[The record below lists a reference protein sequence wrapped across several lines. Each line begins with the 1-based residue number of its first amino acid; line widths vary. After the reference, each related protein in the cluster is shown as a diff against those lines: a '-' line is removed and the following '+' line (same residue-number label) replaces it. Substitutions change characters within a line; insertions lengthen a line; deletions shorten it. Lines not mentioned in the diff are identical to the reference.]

1 MTSLDAAKPKAERA
15 AKELEAVGWI
25 PKGSS
30 REASAMITPY
40 VLTKG
45 AEEVIGKC
53 ASLASRGT
61 KPQNWRRYL
70 SAVLKSLPD
79 AAPSQSGEDE
89 LEQAENAQNPADV
102 AKEEDEGL
110 TDWVNVIV
118 RFAEVM
124 PGFYDYDEDVPAQKR
139 KALEDPYLRSQY
151 GRLLE
156 DYVENDFISLY
167 AESRKLGKT
176 VHGLCDERGLHY
188 RAMLVFIG
196 KSNLDQLSEEARRIY
211 TEGAKRHGEAS
222 R

>member
-15 AKELEAVGWI
+15 AKELDAVGWI

-30 REASAMITPY
+30 REASALIAPY

-70 SAVLKSLPD
+70 TAVLRSLPD
-79 AAPSQSGEDE
+79 SAPSQSEEEGSEKTE
-89 LEQAENAQNPADV
+89 EAENPADV
-102 AKEEDEGL
+102 AKEEDKGL
-110 TDWVNVIV
+110 TNWVNVLV
-118 RFAEVM
+118 RFEETV
-124 PGFYDYDEDVPAQKR
+124 PGFYDYDEDVPAKKR
-139 KALEDPYLRSQY
+139 KALDNPHLRSQY
-151 GRLLE
+151 GGLLE
-156 DYVENDFISLY
+156 EYVENDFVSLY

-176 VHGLCDERGLHY
+176 VHDLCDERGLHY

-196 KSNLDQLSEEARRIY
+196 KSNVDQLSEEARRIY
-211 TEGAKRHGEAS
+211 MEGAKRHGEAS

>member
-1 MTSLDAAKPKAERA
+1 MTSLDAAKPKAEWA
-15 AKELEAVGWI
+15 AKELEAAGWI
-25 PKGSS
+25 PKGSF
-30 REASAMITPY
+30 REATAMIAPY

-45 AEEVIGKC
+45 AEGVIGQC

-61 KPQNWRRYL
+61 RPQNWRRYL

-79 AAPSQSGEDE
+79 ATPSQSGEDE
-89 LEQAENAQNPADV
+89 PEQTEDAQNPADV
-102 AKEEDEGL
+102 AKEEDKDL
-110 TDWVNVIV
+110 NNWVSVLV
-118 RFAEVM
+118 RFADVM
-124 PGFYDYDEDVPAQKR
+124 PGFYDYDEDIPAQKR
-139 KALEDPYLRSQY
+139 KALDDPHLRSQY

-156 DYVENDFISLY
+156 AYVENDFVSLY

-196 KSNLDQLSEEARRIY
+196 KSNLGQLSEEARRIY